1 MSKREDDLSNKDEVK
16 LSISKSRSKKSGSKS
31 EKKNSSI
38 KGAPKGTRSSK
49 STSKSTSKK
58 SSKKSATKSSTNNS
72 TSKPKQKATK
82 KAEQVGGSTQRKD
95 NRRTLDPMRDMLRVL
110 TERAN
115 ERVDKLLESGK
126 PSRALFEAQRT
137 LKRQRT
143 RVDDEQLFN
152 ADLKDRRQINREFA
166 RVQAFLNDYTSTV
179 EGAAN
184 FETDL
189 SDLKGAFKEYRN
201 FNGDWDTIRLDPD
214 KLGDVFDI
222 YRRVIESAGGWER
235 AVGLFQG
242 KESLVGFG
250 SEVLINNIYDMVENG
265 LNKGDIISNALDL
278 IEEAH
283 AVYER
288 MASQQV
294 GNYDYGIIFDDEET
308 TARRNYFEQKF
319 RRRQE
324 GYGRSASTW
333 I

>member
-1 MSKREDDLSNKDEVK
+1 MSRHEDDLSNKDEVK

-31 EKKNSSI
+31 TKKDSAI
-38 KGAPKGTRSSK
+38 KEAKKRVKSSK
-49 STSKSTSKK
+49 PSSKSTSKK
-58 SSKKSATKSSTNNS
+58 SSKKSTKNS

-82 KAEQVGGSTQRKD
+82 KAEQVGGSTHRQDK
-95 NRRTLDPMRDMLRVL
+95 RRTLDPMRDMLRVL

-137 LKRQRT
+137 LKRQRS

-201 FNGDWDTIRLDPD
+201 FNGDWDSIRLDPD

>member
-1 MSKREDDLSNKDEVK
+1 MSRHEDDLSNKDEVK
-16 LSISKSRSKKSGSKS
+16 LSISKSKKKSSGTKS
-31 EKKNSSI
+31 NKSNSPNKEAKKHI
-38 KGAPKGTRSSK
+38 RSSK
-49 STSKSTSKK
+49 S
-58 SSKKSATKSSTNNS
+58 SSKKLSKKSTNNS

-82 KAEQVGGSTQRKD
+82 KAEQVGGSTQKQD
-95 NRRTLDPMRDMLRVL
+95 RRRALDPMRDMLRVL

-137 LKRQRT
+137 LKKQTSRA
-143 RVDDEQLFN
+143 DDEQLFN
-152 ADLKDRRQINREFA
+152 ADLKNRRQINREFA

-201 FNGDWDTIRLDPD
+201 FNGDWDKIRL
-214 KLGDVFDI
+214 KESNLGDVFDI

-242 KESLVGFG
+242 KESLIGFG

-265 LNKGDIISNALDL
+265 LDKGDIISNALDL

-288 MASQQV
+288 MASKQV

>member
-1 MSKREDDLSNKDEVK
+1 MSKR
-16 LSISKSRSKKSGSKS
+16 
-31 EKKNSSI
+31 SSL
-38 KGAPKGTRSSK
+38 
-49 STSKSTSKK
+49 SKK
-58 SSKKSATKSSTNNS
+58 SSNKKTKKAS
-72 TSKPKQKATK
+72 SKPKQTTK
-82 KAEQVGGSTQRKD
+82 KSKKVGGSTQRKD
-95 NRRTLDPMRDMLRVL
+95 RRRTLDPMRDMLRVL

-115 ERVDKLLESGK
+115 ERVNKLLESGK

-137 LKRQRT
+137 LKKQRS
-143 RVDDEQLFN
+143 RVDDEQLFT

-166 RVQAFLNDYTSTV
+166 RVQTFLNDYTSTV

-189 SDLKGAFKEYRN
+189 SDLKGAFKEYRK
-201 FNGDWDTIRLDPD
+201 FDGDWSKIRLDPD

-242 KESLVGFG
+242 KESLIGFG